1 MNKNVVYAK
10 MVKWTDKY
18 VDKREFIVLWSDH
31 TWDEFGFVW
40 NNRSIKDYKKHFCLK
55 QLVSRKVSR
64 DEAIKF
70 INYKIKELE
79 SI

>member
-1 MNKNVVYAK
+1 MNENIVYTK

-31 TWDEFGFVW
+31 TWDEFRFVW
-40 NNRSIKDYKKHFCLK
+40 NNKSIKDLKKHFCLK
-55 QLVSRKVSR
+55 QLVTRKV
-64 DEAIKF
+64 DKGEAIKF
-70 INYKIKELE
+70 INSRIKEIE